1 MHKKSGIALILAS
14 LLVGCANQP
23 DGLQGGTLDL
33 GDSQRVSRL
42 FAYPNN
48 CSVICYRDWT
58 LEQTVEH
65 YLQQS
70 LTRDGYPQANVH
82 VTRNGERIHAHF
94 DGTPTDYG
102 KPLLQLLD
110 AGDLAYQ
117 GASQLNRDGKWQY
130 NWYFFLPLGMALENR
145 KSVELLH
152 FPPDYSL
159 TQAQDYLRSSTT
171 DRWASLLSFNGVQAE
186 HTPAYQTIIDIAPIA
201 APASAGSAL
210 EGVYG
215 YFTSYQR
222 RMVSELSVGSG
233 STSLPM
239 VAFGAPVRSWIT
251 QQYGV
256 NVPVLGLGQIDAA
269 PGQQV
274 SVLGANHPSYIWYAA
289 DPANNKGSE
298 AAANAA
304 GIKVMG
310 QDLSAACWQAGM
322 GQQPTADPQQTLNTC
337 TEKWQ
342 VTGKLQTCELFFT
355 SVRNLK
361 PEEAAAKCNA
371 G

>member
-1 MHKKSGIALILAS
+1 MHKKSGIALILAG
-14 LLVGCANQP
+14 LLAGCANQP
-23 DGLQGGTLDL
+23 GGLQGETLDL

-70 LTRDGYPQANVH
+70 LTRDGYPQANVR
-82 VTRNGERIHAHF
+82 VTRNGEHIHANF

-102 KPLLQLLD
+102 KSLLQLLD

-117 GASQLNRDGKWQY
+117 GASQLNSDGKWQY

-171 DRWASLLSFNGVQAE
+171 DRWASLLSFNGVQPE

-233 STSLPM
+233 ASSLP
-239 VAFGAPVRSWIT
+239 VDAYGRRWCAGAQLDHAAIRGESAGAGPRPDRCSTWAA
-251 QQYGV
+251 
-256 NVPVLGLGQIDAA
+256 GLSARRQPSQLHLECGR
-269 PGQQV
+269 PGQQQGQRGRRQR
-274 SVLGANHPSYIWYAA
+274 SRDQGHGAGPERRLLASRYG
-289 DPANNKGSE
+289 PATDS
-298 AAANAA
+298 
-304 GIKVMG
+304 
-310 QDLSAACWQAGM
+310 
-322 GQQPTADPQQTLNTC
+322 
-337 TEKWQ
+337 
-342 VTGKLQTCELFFT
+342 
-355 SVRNLK
+355 
-361 PEEAAAKCNA
+361 
-371 G
+371 

>member
-14 LLVGCANQP
+14 LLAGCANQP
-23 DGLQGGTLDL
+23 GGLQGEGLDL

-70 LTRDGYPQANVH
+70 LTRDGYPEARVQ
-82 VTRNGERIHAHF
+82 VTREGERIRAHF
-94 DGTPTDYG
+94 AGTPADYG
-102 KPLLQLLD
+102 QPLLQLLD

-130 NWYFFLPLGMALENR
+130 NWYFFLPLGMALDNR

-171 DRWASLLSFNGVQAE
+171 DRWAALLSYNGIRPE
-186 HTPAYQTIIDIAPIA
+186 HTPGYQTIVDIAPIA
-201 APASAGSAL
+201 APASAGSTL

-215 YFTSYQR
+215 YFNTYQR
-222 RMVSELSVGSG
+222 QMVSELSAGPANA
-233 STSLPM
+233 SLPM
-239 VAFGAPVRSWIT
+239 VAFGSPVRSWIQ

-256 NVPVLGLGQIDAA
+256 PLPVLGLGQIDAA
-269 PGQQV
+269 PGRQV

-289 DPANNKGSE
+289 DPANNHGSE
-298 AAANAA
+298 DAANAA
-304 GIKVMG
+304 GLKVMG

-322 GQQPTADPQQTLNTC
+322 GQQPTADPAQTLNAC
-337 TEKWQ
+337 TTKWQ
-342 VTGKLQTCELFFT
+342 VTEKVQTCELFFT

-361 PEEAAAKCNA
+361 PEEAAAKCKA